1 MFHQITDI
9 HLSLDAARPCVLFPG
24 QTVVDCRDNQLVNAL
39 RAAISESG
47 GRKKIVEVSGFSPE
61 EPASRWRV
69 QQMREGRYALRRMRA
84 EVPALENL
92 GIPQPIVAELLSDRY
107 RKSGGLIMIFGL
119 TGAGKTTTFSA
130 TISSRLKLHGGYG
143 LTIEDPIEDR
153 LEGVHG
159 VKGYCEQIDAEEVGG
174 YGRAIHAALRCFPAK
189 DNSIL
194 GYGEVRD
201 AEAAAHLLRVAVDG
215 HLVIFTCHSR
225 SIGTGLSRIVSLA
238 QAAGESNA
246 LELLASSYQ
255 LAIHQKFINNR
266 LQVAC
271 LPKNQAPIKAMLK
284 DHKFDQIDQRTAEFM
299 ASIGIPISLEAF

>member
-24 QTVVDCRDNQLVNAL
+24 QEVVDCSNNPLVNAL
-39 RAAISESG
+39 RAAIRESG
-47 GRKKIVEVSGFSPE
+47 GRKKIVEVPAIDGFDQQ
-61 EPASRWRV
+61 SRWRV
-69 QQMREGRYALRRMRA
+69 QQMREGRFALRRMRA

-130 TISSRLKLHGGYG
+130 TIASRLKLHGGYG

-153 LEGVHG
+153 LEGTHG
-159 VKGYCEQIDAEEVGG
+159 AKGYCEQIDAEEVGG

-201 AEAAAHLLRVAVDG
+201 SEAAAHLLRVAVDG

-225 SIGTGLSRIVSLA
+225 TIGTGLSRIISLA
-238 QAAGESNA
+238 QSAGESNA
-246 LELLASSYQ
+246 VELLASSYQ
-255 LAIHQKFINNR
+255 LAIHQKFVNNR

-271 LPKNQAPIKAMLK
+271 LPKVQVPIKPLLK
-284 DHKFDQIDQRTAEFM
+284 EQKFDQIDQKTAEYM
-299 ASIGIPISLEAF
+299 AAIGLPTLPDFS